1 VLRALISYL
10 VSTASQFF
18 SPHLPCLV
26 QEGEVF
32 VCLGGT
38 STAYTLAQVGID
50 GDGSFVIEGAVNN
63 AFRCPT
69 PHLPLFH
76 RNELN
81 SCEFVHLFLE
91 CQNLG
96 DFLGMAKRQQ
106 ALV

>member
-1 VLRALISYL
+1 M
-10 VSTASQFF
+10 
-18 SPHLPCLV
+18 
-26 QEGEVF
+26 QEGDDIMR
-32 VCLGGT
+32 LGGT
-38 STAYTLAQVGID
+38 IKARTATRVVYD
-50 GDGSFVIEGAVNN
+50 SDGSFVIEGAVNN

-81 SCEFVHLFLE
+81 SCAFVYLFLE